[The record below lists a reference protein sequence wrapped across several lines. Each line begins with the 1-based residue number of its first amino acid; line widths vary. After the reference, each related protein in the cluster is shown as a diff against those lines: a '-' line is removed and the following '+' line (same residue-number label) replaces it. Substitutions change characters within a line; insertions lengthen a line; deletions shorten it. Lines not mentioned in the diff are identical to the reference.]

1 MANIDLGGLRPG
13 QSFDSLSQ
21 KINGA
26 DADTKIGAYCTME
39 NNSSTNKVGKTYWF
53 TNY

>member
-26 DADTKIGAYCTME
+26 DADTEIGGYGTRE
-39 NNSSTNKVGKTYWF
+39 NNSSANKVGKTYGF
-53 TNY
+53 TSY